1 MTTGERLLIEQAR
14 KLLSATVRRGRTLK
28 SPDEVRD
35 FLLFTL
41 ALREQEVFGVLLL
54 DNRNRVL
61 LWRELF
67 YGTLNQT
74 AVYPREVVKLALQHN
89 AAAVILVHNH
99 PSGHPEA
106 SEADIALTRRLQ
118 QAMALIDVRI
128 PDHFIVAGDHTV
140 SMAERGLL

>member
-1 MTTGERLLIEQAR
+1 MTMDDRLLIERAR
-14 KLLSATVRRGRTLK
+14 KLLSATVRRGRVLT

-41 ALREQEVFGVLLL
+41 AQREQEVFGVLLL

-61 LWRELF
+61 LWHELF
-67 YGTLNQT
+67 YGTLNKT
-74 AVYPREVVKLALQHN
+74 AVYPREVVKLAVQHN

-106 SEADIALTRRLQ
+106 SEADIAITRRLQ
-118 QAMALIDVRI
+118 QALELIDVHI
-128 PDHFIVAGDHTV
+128 PDHFIVAGDHTI
-140 SMAERGLL
+140 SMAERGQL